1 MAPAPSDLVAD
12 TKIRV
17 EFDSDV
23 TYRFTIQSGVSL
35 RRRERKE
42 TWILDRK
49 LGQGSYGSVWLHRSQ
64 SDNQDEVQAVKK
76 IDKAKM
82 VGERVNWYRELE
94 AIAKF
99 SQKKVCPLAGEL
111 RSVLFADSNS
121 MTACSS
127 ISWAGMRAKTLF
139 SLPWSTSSMAV
150 SSPISQDPC
159 PRRKHERLPTR

>member
-1 MAPAPSDLVAD
+1 MASGPSDLVAD

-17 EFDSDV
+17 EFDSDL
-23 TYRFTIQSGVSL
+23 TYRFTIQSGISL

-49 LGQGSYGSVWLHRSQ
+49 LGQGNYGSVWLHRSQ
-64 SDNQDEVQAVKK
+64 TNNQDEVQAVKR

-82 VGERVNWYRELE
+82 LRERVDWHKELE

-99 SQKKVCPLAGEL
+99 SQKKVCLLAGEL
-111 RSVLFADSNS
+111 HAVIFADLNS
-121 MTACSS
+121 MPVCSS
-127 ISWAGMRAKTLF
+127 ISWAGMRATTLS
-139 SLPWSTSSMAV
+139 SLLWSTSSMAI
-150 SSPISQDPC
+150 STPISQDRC